1 MSQYDLLVLPVVD
14 SRGRLVGVITA
25 DDIMDVIEEE
35 STEDIHKLGEVNPD
49 LPYMHSSLIT
59 LLVSELTG

>member
-1 MSQYDLLVLPVVD
+1 MIAGSSGCRQQGTP
-14 SRGRLVGVITA
+14 GGVITA

-35 STEDIHKLGEVNPD
+35 STEDIHKLGSKPLD